1 VPIAAQVD
9 TFFDKTTGTATHVVH
24 AGPGSAAA
32 VIDSVLDFDPKSGRT
47 DHSSADRV
55 IAYVREQGLTVEW
68 LLETHVHAD
77 HLSAAPYL
85 RTRIGG
91 RIGIG
96 ARVVEV
102 QEKFGK
108 IFNFGIDLTGDGREF
123 DRLFEDGDRFGIG
136 NVEVQVIAVPGH
148 TPADVAY
155 LVGDAVFVGDTIF
168 MPDCGSA
175 RADFPGGDARTLYR
189 SAKRIL
195 ELPPETR
202 IFICHDYPPEG
213 REVRFHTTVA
223 EERAANKH
231 LRDGI
236 GEDEFVEMRTARDR
250 TLAMPVL
257 MIPSVQVNMRAGHL
271 PPAEDNGVT
280 YLKLPV
286 NLL

>member
-1 VPIAAQVD
+1 MTPDVK
-9 TFFDKTTGTATHVVH
+9 TFFDKATGTATHVVH

-32 VIDSVLDFDPKSGRT
+32 VIDSVLDFDAKSGRT
-47 DHSSADRV
+47 DHASAEQV
-55 IAYVREQGLTVEW
+55 IAFVREQKLTVEW

-108 IFNFGIDLTGDGREF
+108 IFNFGLHGDGEGRDF
-123 DRLFEDGDRFGIG
+123 DRLFDDGDRFGIG
-136 NVEVQVIAVPGH
+136 NAEVQVMAVPGH
-148 TPADVAY
+148 TPADIAY
-155 LVGDAVFVGDTIF
+155 LIGDAVFVGDTIF

-195 ELPPETR
+195 ALPPETR
-202 IFICHDYPPEG
+202 IFICHDYPPDG
-213 REVRFHTTVA
+213 REVRFETTVG
-223 EERAANKH
+223 EERAGNKH

-236 GEDEFVEMRTARDR
+236 GEDEFVEMRNARDK
-250 TLAMPVL
+250 TLAMPAL
-257 MIPSVQVNMRAGHL
+257 MIPSVQVNMRAGHM
-271 PPAEDNGVT
+271 PPPEDNGVS
-280 YLKLPV
+280 YLKVPINVL
-286 NLL
+286 

>member
-1 VPIAAQVD
+1 MTPNVM
-9 TFFDKTTGTATHVVH
+9 TFFDKATGTATHVVH

-32 VIDSVLDFDPKSGRT
+32 VVDSVLDFDAKSGRT
-47 DHSSADRV
+47 DHASAEQV
-55 IAYVREQGLTVEW
+55 VAFVREHELTVEW

-96 ARVVEV
+96 ARVIEV

-108 IFNFGIDLTGDGREF
+108 IFNFGHYADREGRDF
-123 DRLFEDGDRFGIG
+123 DRLFDDGDRFGIG
-136 NVEVQVIAVPGH
+136 NAEVQVMAVPGH
-148 TPADVAY
+148 TPADIAY
-155 LVGDAVFVGDTIF
+155 LIGDAVFVGDTIF

-189 SAKRIL
+189 SARRIL

-202 IFICHDYPPEG
+202 IFICHDYPPDG
-213 REVRFHTTVA
+213 REVRFETTVG
-223 EERAANKH
+223 EERAGNKH

-236 GEDEFVEMRTARDR
+236 GEDEFVEMRNARDK
-250 TLAMPVL
+250 TLAMPAL
-257 MIPSVQVNMRAGHL
+257 MIPSVQVNMRAGHM
-271 PPAEDNGVT
+271 PPPEDNGVS
-280 YLKLPV
+280 YLKVPINVL
-286 NLL
+286 

>member
-1 VPIAAQVD
+1 MTPDVK
-9 TFFDKTTGTATHVVH
+9 TFFDKATGTATHVVH

-32 VIDSVLDFDPKSGRT
+32 VIDSVLDFDVKSGRT
-47 DHSSADRV
+47 DHASAEQV
-55 IAYVREQGLTVEW
+55 IAFVREQELTVEW

-96 ARVVEV
+96 ARVIEV

-108 IFNFGIDLTGDGREF
+108 IFNFGLDADGEGRDF
-123 DRLFEDGDRFGIG
+123 DRLFDDGDRFGIG
-136 NVEVQVIAVPGH
+136 NAEVQVMAVPGH
-148 TPADVAY
+148 TPADIAY
-155 LVGDAVFVGDTIF
+155 LIGDAVFVGDTIF

-195 ELPPETR
+195 ALPPETR
-202 IFICHDYPPEG
+202 IFICHDYPPDG
-213 REVRFHTTVA
+213 REVRFETTVG
-223 EERAANKH
+223 EERAGNKH

-236 GEDEFVEMRTARDR
+236 SEDEFVEMRNARDK
-250 TLAMPVL
+250 TLAMPAL
-257 MIPSVQVNMRAGHL
+257 MIPSVQVNMRAGHM
-271 PPAEDNGVT
+271 PPPEDNGIS
-280 YLKLPV
+280 YLKVPINVL
-286 NLL
+286 

>member
-1 VPIAAQVD
+1 MTPDVK
-9 TFFDKTTGTATHVVH
+9 TFFDKATGTATHVVH

-32 VIDSVLDFDPKSGRT
+32 VIDSVLDFDAKSGRT
-47 DHSSADRV
+47 DCASAERV
-55 IAYVREQGLTVEW
+55 VAFVREQELTVEW

-108 IFNFGIDLTGDGREF
+108 IFNFGLHGDGEGRDF
-123 DRLFEDGDRFGIG
+123 DRLFDDGDRFGIG
-136 NVEVQVIAVPGH
+136 NAEVQVMAVPGH
-148 TPADVAY
+148 TPADIAY
-155 LVGDAVFVGDTIF
+155 LIGDAVFVGDTIF

-195 ELPPETR
+195 ALPPETR
-202 IFICHDYPPEG
+202 IFICHDYPPDG
-213 REVRFHTTVA
+213 REVRFETTVG
-223 EERAANKH
+223 EERAGNKH

-236 GEDEFVEMRTARDR
+236 GEDEFVEMRNARDK
-250 TLAMPVL
+250 TLAMPAL
-257 MIPSVQVNMRAGHL
+257 MIPSVQVNMRAGHM
-271 PPAEDNGVT
+271 PPPEDNGVS
-280 YLKLPV
+280 YLKVPINVL
-286 NLL
+286 

>member
-1 VPIAAQVD
+1 MTPDVK
-9 TFFDKTTGTATHVVH
+9 TFFDKATGTATHVVH

-32 VIDSVLDFDPKSGRT
+32 VIDSVLDFDAKSGRT
-47 DHSSADRV
+47 DHASAEQV
-55 IAYVREQGLTVEW
+55 IAFVQEQELTVEW

-96 ARVVEV
+96 ARVIEV

-108 IFNFGIDLTGDGREF
+108 IFNFGLDADGEGRDF
-123 DRLFEDGDRFGIG
+123 DRLFDDGDRFGIG
-136 NVEVQVIAVPGH
+136 NAEVQVMAVPGH

-155 LVGDAVFVGDTIF
+155 LIGDAVFVGDTIF

-195 ELPPETR
+195 ALPPETR
-202 IFICHDYPPEG
+202 IFICHDYPPDG
-213 REVRFHTTVA
+213 REVRFETTVG
-223 EERAANKH
+223 EERAGNKH

-236 GEDEFVEMRTARDR
+236 GENEFVEMRNARDK
-250 TLAMPVL
+250 TLAMPAL
-257 MIPSVQVNMRAGHL
+257 MIPSVQVNMRAGHM
-271 PPAEDNGVT
+271 PPPEDNGVS
-280 YLKLPV
+280 YLKVPINVL
-286 NLL
+286 

>member
-1 VPIAAQVD
+1 MTPDVK
-9 TFFDKTTGTATHVVH
+9 TFFDKATGTATHVVH

-32 VIDSVLDFDPKSGRT
+32 VIDSVLDFDAKSGRT
-47 DHSSADRV
+47 DHASAEQV
-55 IAYVREQGLTVEW
+55 IAFVREQELTVEW

-96 ARVVEV
+96 ARVIEV

-108 IFNFGIDLTGDGREF
+108 IFNFGLDADGEGRDF
-123 DRLFEDGDRFGIG
+123 DRLFDDGDRFGIG
-136 NVEVQVIAVPGH
+136 NAEVQVMAAPGH
-148 TPADVAY
+148 TPADIAY
-155 LVGDAVFVGDTIF
+155 LIGDAVFVGDTIF

-195 ELPPETR
+195 ALPPETR
-202 IFICHDYPPEG
+202 IFICHDYPPDG
-213 REVRFHTTVA
+213 REVRFETTVG
-223 EERAANKH
+223 EERSGNKH

-236 GEDEFVEMRTARDR
+236 SEDEFVEMRNARDK
-250 TLAMPVL
+250 TLAMPAL
-257 MIPSVQVNMRAGHL
+257 MIPSVQVNMRAGHM
-271 PPAEDNGVT
+271 PPPEDNGIS
-280 YLKLPV
+280 YLKVPINVL
-286 NLL
+286 

>member
-1 VPIAAQVD
+1 MTPDVK
-9 TFFDKTTGTATHVVH
+9 TFFDKATGTATHVVH

-32 VIDSVLDFDPKSGRT
+32 VIDSVLDFDAKSGRT
-47 DHSSADRV
+47 DHTSAEQV
-55 IAYVREQGLTVEW
+55 IAFVREQELTVEW

-96 ARVVEV
+96 ARVIEV

-108 IFNFGIDLTGDGREF
+108 IFNFGLDADGEGRDF
-123 DRLFEDGDRFGIG
+123 DRLFDDGDRFGIG
-136 NVEVQVIAVPGH
+136 NAEVQVMAVPGH
-148 TPADVAY
+148 TPADIAY
-155 LVGDAVFVGDTIF
+155 LIGDAVFVGDTIF

-195 ELPPETR
+195 ALPPETR
-202 IFICHDYPPEG
+202 IFICHDYPPDG
-213 REVRFHTTVA
+213 REVRFETTVG
-223 EERAANKH
+223 EERAGNKH

-236 GEDEFVEMRTARDR
+236 GEDEFVEMRNARDK
-250 TLAMPVL
+250 TLAMPAL
-257 MIPSVQVNMRAGHL
+257 MIPSVQVNMRAGHM
-271 PPAEDNGVT
+271 PPPEDNGIS
-280 YLKLPV
+280 YLKVPINVL
-286 NLL
+286 

>member
-1 VPIAAQVD
+1 MTPDVK
-9 TFFDKTTGTATHVVH
+9 TFFDKATGTATHVVH

-32 VIDSVLDFDPKSGRT
+32 VIDSVLDFDAKSGRT
-47 DHSSADRV
+47 DHASAEQV
-55 IAYVREQGLTVEW
+55 IAFVREQELTVEW

-96 ARVVEV
+96 ARVIEV

-108 IFNFGIDLTGDGREF
+108 IFNFGLDADGEGRDF
-123 DRLFEDGDRFGIG
+123 DRLFDDGDRFGIG
-136 NVEVQVIAVPGH
+136 NAEVQVMAVPGH

-155 LVGDAVFVGDTIF
+155 LIGDAVFVGDTIF

-195 ELPPETR
+195 ALPPETR
-202 IFICHDYPPEG
+202 IFICHDYPPDG
-213 REVRFHTTVA
+213 REVRFETTVG
-223 EERAANKH
+223 EERAGNKH

-236 GEDEFVEMRTARDR
+236 GEDEFVEMRNARDK
-250 TLAMPVL
+250 TLAMPAL
-257 MIPSVQVNMRAGHL
+257 MIPSVQVNMRAGHM
-271 PPAEDNGVT
+271 PPPEDNGVS
-280 YLKLPV
+280 YLKVPINVL
-286 NLL
+286 

>member
-1 VPIAAQVD
+1 MTPDVK
-9 TFFDKTTGTATHVVH
+9 TFFDKATGTATHVVH

-32 VIDSVLDFDPKSGRT
+32 VIDSVLDFDAKSGRT
-47 DHSSADRV
+47 DHASAEQV
-55 IAYVREQGLTVEW
+55 IAFVREQELTVEW

-96 ARVVEV
+96 ARVIEV

-108 IFNFGIDLTGDGREF
+108 IFNFGLDADGEARDF
-123 DRLFEDGDRFGIG
+123 DRLFDDGDRFGIG
-136 NVEVQVIAVPGH
+136 NAEVQVMAVPGH
-148 TPADVAY
+148 TPADIAY
-155 LVGDAVFVGDTIF
+155 LIGDAVFVGDTIF

-195 ELPPETR
+195 ALPPETR
-202 IFICHDYPPEG
+202 IFICHDYPPDG
-213 REVRFHTTVA
+213 REVRFETTVG
-223 EERAANKH
+223 EERAGNKH

-236 GEDEFVEMRTARDR
+236 GEDEFVEMRNARDK
-250 TLAMPVL
+250 TLAMPAL
-257 MIPSVQVNMRAGHL
+257 MIPSVQVNMRAGHM
-271 PPAEDNGVT
+271 PPPEDNGVS
-280 YLKLPV
+280 YLKVPINVL
-286 NLL
+286 

>member
-1 VPIAAQVD
+1 MTPDVK
-9 TFFDKTTGTATHVVH
+9 TFFDKATGTATHVVH

-32 VIDSVLDFDPKSGRT
+32 VIDSVLDFDAKSGRT
-47 DHSSADRV
+47 DHASAEQV
-55 IAYVREQGLTVEW
+55 IAFVREQELTVEW

-96 ARVVEV
+96 ARVIEV

-108 IFNFGIDLTGDGREF
+108 IFNFGLHADGEGRDF
-123 DRLFEDGDRFGIG
+123 DRLFDDGDRFGIG
-136 NVEVQVIAVPGH
+136 NAEVQVMAVPGH
-148 TPADVAY
+148 TPADIAY
-155 LVGDAVFVGDTIF
+155 LIGDAVFVGDTIF

-195 ELPPETR
+195 ALPPETR
-202 IFICHDYPPEG
+202 IFICHDYPPDG
-213 REVRFHTTVA
+213 REVRFETTVG
-223 EERAANKH
+223 EERSGNKH

-236 GEDEFVEMRTARDR
+236 GEDEFVEMRNARDK
-250 TLAMPVL
+250 TLAMPAL
-257 MIPSVQVNMRAGHL
+257 MIPSVQVNMRAGHM
-271 PPAEDNGVT
+271 PPPEDNGVS
-280 YLKLPV
+280 YLKVPINVL
-286 NLL
+286 

>member
-1 VPIAAQVD
+1 MTPDVK
-9 TFFDKTTGTATHVVH
+9 TFFDKATGTATHVVH

-32 VIDSVLDFDPKSGRT
+32 VIDSVLDFDVKSGRT
-47 DHSSADRV
+47 DHASAEQV
-55 IAYVREQGLTVEW
+55 IAFVREQELTVEW

-96 ARVVEV
+96 ARVIEV

-108 IFNFGIDLTGDGREF
+108 IFNFGLDADGEARDF
-123 DRLFEDGDRFGIG
+123 DRLFDDGDRFGIG
-136 NVEVQVIAVPGH
+136 NAEVQVMAVPGH
-148 TPADVAY
+148 TPADIAY
-155 LVGDAVFVGDTIF
+155 LIGDAVFVGDTIF

-195 ELPPETR
+195 ALPPETR
-202 IFICHDYPPEG
+202 IFICHDYPPDG
-213 REVRFHTTVA
+213 REVRFETTVG
-223 EERAANKH
+223 EERAGNKH

-236 GEDEFVEMRTARDR
+236 SEDEFVEMRNARDK
-250 TLAMPVL
+250 TLAMPAL
-257 MIPSVQVNMRAGHL
+257 MIPSVQVNMRAGHM
-271 PPAEDNGVT
+271 PPPEDNGIS
-280 YLKLPV
+280 YLKVPINVL
-286 NLL
+286 

>member
-1 VPIAAQVD
+1 MTPDVK
-9 TFFDKTTGTATHVVH
+9 TFFDKATGTATHVVH

-32 VIDSVLDFDPKSGRT
+32 VIDSVLDFDVKSGRT
-47 DHSSADRV
+47 DHASAEQV
-55 IAYVREQGLTVEW
+55 IAFVREQELTVEW

-96 ARVVEV
+96 ARVIEV

-108 IFNFGIDLTGDGREF
+108 IFNFGLDADGEGRDF
-123 DRLFEDGDRFGIG
+123 DRLFDDGDRFGIG
-136 NVEVQVIAVPGH
+136 NAEVQVMAVPGH
-148 TPADVAY
+148 TPADIAY
-155 LVGDAVFVGDTIF
+155 LIGDAVFVGDTIF

-195 ELPPETR
+195 ALPPETR
-202 IFICHDYPPEG
+202 IFICHDYPPDG
-213 REVRFHTTVA
+213 REVRFETTVG
-223 EERAANKH
+223 EERAGNKH

-236 GEDEFVEMRTARDR
+236 GEDEFVEMRNARDK
-250 TLAMPVL
+250 TLAMPAL
-257 MIPSVQVNMRAGHL
+257 MIPSVQVNMRAGHM
-271 PPAEDNGVT
+271 PPPEDNGVS
-280 YLKLPV
+280 YLKVPINVL
-286 NLL
+286 

>member
-1 VPIAAQVD
+1 
-9 TFFDKTTGTATHVVH
+9 
-24 AGPGSAAA
+24 

-47 DHSSADRV
+47 DHASADAV
-55 IAYVREQGLTVEW
+55 IAFVQRQALSVEW

-85 RTRIGG
+85 RARIGG

-108 IFNFGIDLTGDGREF
+108 IFNFGVDATGDGTEF
-123 DRLFEDGDRFGIG
+123 DRLFDDGARFGIG
-136 NVEVQVIAVPGH
+136 NVEVEVIAVAGH

-155 LVGDAVFVGDTIF
+155 LIGDAVFVGDTIF
-168 MPDCGSA
+168 MPDVGSA
-175 RADFPGGDARTLYR
+175 RADFPGGDPRTLYR
-189 SAKRIL
+189 SARRIL
-195 ELPPETR
+195 DLPPQTR

-213 REVRFHTTVA
+213 RGVRVETTVA
-223 EERAANKH
+223 EERASNKH
-231 LRDGI
+231 LHDGVT
-236 GEDEFVEMRTARDR
+236 EDEFVAMRTARDK

-271 PPAEDNGVT
+271 PPPEANGVS

-286 NLL
+286 NVL